1 MTSVDRQPRAGRIA
15 TALSAVAG
23 SFLLHAVCH
32 AASLQVGSA
41 LCNPGDPF
49 ELPVALTRADEEQVA
64 AIQCDFSF
72 DVNHFSWVGVT
83 ASSSLESAGKQL
95 QTSQVA
101 PGRWRVLAFGFNQ
114 TLIPAGVVFKLRM
127 QALPAAAQGMH
138 TVSPIGLVLSSPSGN
153 PVPSQAQAGTVTIG
167 PGSYH
172 SADTGKDYL
181 IELGELLRGI
191 QLFNAGQ
198 YHCDQSTEDGY
209 AVGLGPREC
218 APHNSDYRDGADWR
232 LSLTELLR
240 LIQFFNLGGYVP
252 SGTAEDGYEP
262 VLR

>member
-1 MTSVDRQPRAGRIA
+1 MAGWIA

-23 SFLLHAVCH
+23 FLLLPAVCH

-41 LCNPGDPF
+41 LCNPGDSF
-49 ELPVALTRADEEQVA
+49 ELPVAMARTDGEQVS

-72 DVNHFSWVGVT
+72 DPALFSWIGVT
-83 ASSSLESAGKQL
+83 ASSSLEGAGKQL
-95 QTSQVA
+95 QTSQVT

-114 TLIPAGVVFKLRM
+114 TLIPAGVVFTLQM
-127 QALPAAAQGMH
+127 QALPTATQAMH
-138 TVSPIGLVLSSPSGN
+138 AVSTVGLVLSSPSGN
-153 PVPSQAQAGTVTIG
+153 PVSSQAQAGTVTIG
-167 PGSYH
+167 PAGYH
-172 SADTGKDYL
+172 SADTDKDYL
-181 IELGELLRGI
+181 IQLGELLRGI

-198 YHCDQSTEDGY
+198 YHCDDSTEDGF
-209 AVGLGPREC
+209 AVGSGPRGC

-232 LSLTELLR
+232 ISLTELLR

>member
-1 MTSVDRQPRAGRIA
+1 MTRMCGQLRTGRIA
-15 TALSAVAG
+15 TVLNAVAG
-23 SFLLHAVCH
+23 SLLLPAVCH

-49 ELPVALTRADEEQVA
+49 EAPVALVRTADEQVA
-64 AIQCDFSF
+64 AIQCDFLF
-72 DVNHFSWVGVT
+72 DTAQFSWIGVT
-83 ASSSLESAGKQL
+83 ASPSLESAGKQL

-114 TLIPAGVVFKLRM
+114 TLIPAGVVFTLQL
-127 QALPAAAQGMH
+127 QALPAATAGMH
-138 TVSPIGLVLSSPSGN
+138 PLSPVGLILSSPSGN

-167 PGSYH
+167 PASYH
-172 SADTGKDYL
+172 SADTGRDFL
-181 IELGELLRGI
+181 IQLGELLRGI

-198 YHCDQSTEDGY
+198 YHCDESTEDGY
-209 AVGLGPREC
+209 AVGFGLREC

-232 LSLTELLR
+232 ISLTELLR